1 MVVILDS
8 EDRENEGDL
17 VMAAQYATPE
27 AINFMATHGRGLI
40 CLALTEARC
49 EQLGLR
55 PVVKRNEAR
64 NATAFTE
71 PIEARHGITTG
82 ISAPDRSRTIMV
94 AIDPDAGPEDLV
106 KPGHVFPLRAQSGGV
121 LRRAG
126 HTEAAVDLARL
137 AGLIPAGV
145 ICEISN
151 PDGTMARVPDLVPY
165 AAEHG
170 LKIITIAQL
179 IEHRRHTERLIERG
193 TAARLPTAY
202 GEWTAVGYRSILDG
216 KHHLAL
222 VKGDVRGASDVL
234 VRVHSECLTGDV
246 FGSQRCDCGDQLRAA
261 MRTIAE
267 EGAGVLLYIAQEG
280 RGIGLLNKLRAYELQ
295 DQGMDTV
302 EANIALGFP
311 PDLRDYGI
319 GAQILV
325 DLGLTTIRLL
335 TNNPKKIVGLDGYG
349 LSVIDRVPIEMEPVE
364 DNRGVPPHQE
374 GQDGPRAPPPG
385 SAVRRGGRSGAP
397 GRRARRRGRLTGPHR
412 PVSAR
417 AAPRAPGH
425 PGRRRRGRLP
435 PRPQRAPPR
444 RRPRAPPGGR
454 AARGATG
461 GPLGPR
467 RLRAAP
473 GGLVDG
479 PPPPLRGGHRH
490 RRRDPRRDGPLR
502 PHLQRHRH
510 RPDAGQPRDRRSRAR
525 SACSPARTASRPR
538 PGRAATRATPAST
551 PRTRRS

>member
-1 MVVILDS
+1 MTSTAVHFATIAEAIEEIRAGRMVVILDS

-49 EQLGLR
+49 EQLGLK
-55 PVVKRNEAR
+55 PVVKRNEAA

-71 PIEARHGITTG
+71 PIEARHGVTTG
-82 ISAPDRSRTIMV
+82 ISAPDRARTIMV
-94 AIDPDAGPEDLV
+94 AIDPDSGPEDLV
-106 KPGHVFPLRAQSGGV
+106 KPGHVFPLKAQPGGV

-151 PDGTMARVPDLVPY
+151 EDGTMARVPDLVPY
-165 AAEHG
+165 AREHG
-170 LKIITIAQL
+170 LKMITIAQL

-222 VKGDVRGASDVL
+222 VKGEVDGARDVL

-246 FGSQRCDCGDQLRAA
+246 FGSQRCDCGDQLKAA

-267 EGAGVLLYIAQEG
+267 EGRGVLLYIAQEG

-295 DQGMDTV
+295 DRGMDTV

-325 DLGLTTIRLL
+325 DLGLTSIRLL
-335 TNNPKKIVGLDGYG
+335 TNNPKKIVGLEGYG
-349 LSVIDRVPIEMEPVE
+349 LSVVDRVPIEMDPSD
-364 DNRGVPPHQE
+364 DNLEYLRTKRDKMGHVLHHQDLRFEEE
-374 GQDGPRAPPPG
+374 GDGD
-385 SAVRRGGRSGAP
+385 GGE
-397 GRRARRRGRLTGPHR
+397 GPE
-412 PVSAR
+412 A
-417 AAPRAPGH
+417 
-425 PGRRRRGRLP
+425 
-435 PRPQRAPPR
+435 
-444 RRPRAPPGGR
+444 
-454 AARGATG
+454 
-461 GPLGPR
+461 
-467 RLRAAP
+467 
-473 GGLVDG
+473 
-479 PPPPLRGGHRH
+479 
-490 RRRDPRRDGPLR
+490 
-502 PHLQRHRH
+502 
-510 RPDAGQPRDRRSRAR
+510 
-525 SACSPARTASRPR
+525 
-538 PGRAATRATPAST
+538 
-551 PRTRRS
+551 